1 MGTKPQITDLE
12 QVMEASRGHR
22 SRFDDQVS
30 NSTILDSVTDAIILA
45 DEDGVIA
52 LVNQQTKEL
61 FGNERVDKKR
71 LKWT

>member
-1 MGTKPQITDLE
+1 MGTKPQITNLE
-12 QVMEASRGHR
+12 QTTEASRGPR
-22 SRFDDQVS
+22 RRFDDRVS
-30 NSTILDSVTDAIILA
+30 TSSILDSVTDAIILA